1 MSHAGGDERLKY
13 GKLLVV
19 GYNGSLPGGNRGR
32 QRSRMPLYRRPT
44 ANGVKPILGSQA
56 WQQEKD
62 SSQSGHSVSFG
73 VPGHH
78 PLVINY
84 VRDDTTDMFQVGRSP
99 EPPIDMVVS
108 GRRQGDELG
117 GVCTVSRFACRLIC
131 QRNPPHRVRLYA
143 AGFDTSN
150 SIFLGEKAPK
160 WRGSSGEMD
169 ALTTNGVLLMQVP
182 NSGERAVWREVSV
195 GGQVFPLS
203 EMRSSRHP
211 EALVRNETNELQD
224 GSLIDLCGATLL
236 WRSARESCSGPYL
249 PHHKSQ
255 NVPPLSLSTSS
266 AGSASQLEAC
276 LTCGHVI
283 QVQRVKRQEWT
294 SCARTLQLGA
304 MSDIDYS
311 IAKSGPSDVWHGQ
324 YRATERC
331 TTCLVQGNYSPLS
344 LGCEAGLCVDD
355 GPPTHAFVPCGHVC
369 SGPTARFW
377 ATTGLPHGTQA
388 FHAVCPFCG
397 RQLTGEK
404 GYVELCFD

>member
-84 VRDDTTDMFQVGRSP
+84 VRDDTTDMFQ
-99 EPPIDMVVS
+99 
-108 GRRQGDELG
+108 
-117 GVCTVSRFACRLIC
+117 
-131 QRNPPHRVRLYA
+131 
-143 AGFDTSN
+143 
-150 SIFLGEKAPK
+150 EKAPK